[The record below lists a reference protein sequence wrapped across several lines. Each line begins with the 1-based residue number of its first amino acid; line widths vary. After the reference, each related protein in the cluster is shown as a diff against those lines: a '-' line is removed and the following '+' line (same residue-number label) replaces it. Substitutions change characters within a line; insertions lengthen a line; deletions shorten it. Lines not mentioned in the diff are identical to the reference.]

1 VLHGAGAFHY
11 PSGQADIGGFSRT
24 TSEEMQA
31 TLDEVE
37 MVVAGAPPNSML
49 ILSDFTGAHVDK
61 AAADR
66 LKVVATKDRPH
77 VRRSAFVGAD
87 DIPEI
92 YLRNLETFSVRHF
105 PRFKSREEALEWLTA
120 DSEAAAS

>member
-1 VLHGAGAFHY
+1 MERVHFITHRGKRVLVIDHTNSS
-11 PSGQADIGGFSRT
+11 P
-24 TSEEMQA
+24 EEVQA

-37 MVVAGAPPNSML
+37 EVVAAAPPNSML
-49 ILSDFTGAHVDK
+49 ILSDFTAAQVDK

-87 DIPEI
+87 DVPEI
-92 YLRNLETFSVRHF
+92 FLRNLETFSVRHF

>member
-1 VLHGAGAFHY
+1 MDRVHFITHRGKRILIIDHTN
-11 PSGQADIGGFSRT
+11 S
-24 TSEEMQA
+24 TSEEMQT

-37 MVVAGAPPNSML
+37 RVVGEAPPNSML
-49 ILSDFTGAHVDK
+49 ILSDFTAAHLDR

-66 LKVVATKDRPH
+66 MKVVATKDRPH

-87 DIPEI
+87 DVPEI
-92 YLRNLETFSVRHF
+92 FLSNLETFSVRHF
-105 PRFKSREEALEWLTA
+105 PRFKSREEALEWLAA